1 MLAMHPEH
9 QEKVFQEIYEMM
21 PDKNVDLSQDDLD
34 KLPFTDLCV
43 RETLRLFP
51 IAPLIC
57 REAKKP
63 IKLSNNIEVP
73 VGVPIIF
80 GLRQIHLQEKYYGS
94 TANIF
99 NPYRYLDE
107 NVKNLPSSAYVPF
120 SYGPRNCIGMSM
132 IFELRVDVWQRKYFF
147 LFFFFHFIF

>member
-1 MLAMHPEH
+1 MALMLAMHPEY

-21 PDKNVDLSQDDLD
+21 PDKDVELCQEDLD
-34 KLPFTDLCV
+34 KLTFTDLCV

-63 IKLSNNIEVP
+63 IKLSNNVEVP

-80 GLRQIHLQEKYYGS
+80 GLRQVHLQERYYGP
-94 TANIF
+94 TAHIF
-99 NPYRYLDE
+99 NPNRFLDE
-107 NVKNLPSSAYVPF
+107 QVKNLPPSAYIPF
-120 SYGPRNCIGMSM
+120 SYGPRNCIGESMS
-132 IFELRVDVWQRKYFF
+132 R
-147 LFFFFHFIF
+147 